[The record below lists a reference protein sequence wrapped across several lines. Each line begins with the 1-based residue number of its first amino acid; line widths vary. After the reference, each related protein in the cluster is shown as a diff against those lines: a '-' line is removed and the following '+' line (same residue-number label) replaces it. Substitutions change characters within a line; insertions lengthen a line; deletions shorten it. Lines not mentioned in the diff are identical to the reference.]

1 MMVVVLAGTTA
12 GAATLSISTLEGLT
26 AASAAP
32 SPAAVQ
38 SASSMTAETMGAH
51 DSATPFGVTA
61 ALCASSLADCVT
73 PHDGLYTKTP
83 AGDVP
88 IVVADQAPGLSR
100 AQILPPSADALF
112 PLPALTM
119 LLGSL
124 AGLAFIGRRRV

>member
-26 AASAAP
+26 AEPAP
-32 SPAAVQ
+32 PAPAAMQ
-38 SASSMTAETMGAH
+38 SASSLTAETVGAH
-51 DSATPFGVTA
+51 DSATPFGVAA

-73 PHDGLYTKTP
+73 PHEGLRGKTV
-83 AGDVP
+83 ASDVP